1 MNVETAQVSRQ
12 GNRSENQDRASV
24 VVTDTRILLAV
35 ADGMGGHAA
44 GDVAAESA
52 IDSLVR
58 AFKQTRGSIHDPAEF
73 LRMSIVEAHE
83 AVVLLGSSLPP
94 EVRPRTTIT
103 ACLILDNVAVWAH
116 VGDSR
121 IYLIRDQQV
130 LVRTRDH
137 SAVELLAQQGLLSDE
152 AMSRHP
158 LRNFV
163 DQCLG
168 GDPELPTITIAPPH
182 PLLAGDVLLLCSD
195 GLWAPLDDRH
205 IANELGS
212 NLELQLSLDL
222 IAAEAESRASPSSDN
237 VTGVALRWQE

>member
-1 MNVETAQVSRQ
+1 MNVETGQVSRQ
-12 GNRSENQDRASV
+12 GNRSENQDRASL

-44 GDVAAESA
+44 GDVAAEAA

-58 AFKQTRGSIHDPAEF
+58 AFKHIRGSMHDPAEF
-73 LRMSIVEAHE
+73 LHTSIVDAHE
-83 AVVLLGSSLPP
+83 AVVLLGEALPP

-103 ACLILDNVAVWAH
+103 ACVITDNMACWAH

-121 IYLIRDQQV
+121 IYLIRDHKV

-137 SAVELLAQQGLLSDE
+137 SAVEMLARQGLLSDD
-152 AMSRHP
+152 ALARHP

-168 GDPELPTITIAPPH
+168 GDPELPTITIAPTH
-182 PLLAGDVLLLCSD
+182 PLMAGDTLLLCSD
-195 GLWAPLDDRH
+195 GLWAPLDDRY
-205 IANELGS
+205 IASELGAP
-212 NLELQLSLDL
+212 LELQLSLDL
-222 IAAEAESRASPSSDN
+222 IAAEAESRAAPSSDN
-237 VTGVALRWQE
+237 VTGVALRWLE

>member
-12 GNRSENQDRASV
+12 GNRSENQDRAGV
-24 VVTDTRILLAV
+24 VITDSFILLAV

-52 IDSLVR
+52 IDTLVR
-58 AFKQTRGSIHDPAEF
+58 AFKHTRGSIHDPAEF
-73 LRMSIVEAHE
+73 LRMSIVDAHE
-83 AVVLLGSSLPP
+83 AVVMLGSQLPT

-103 ACLILDNVAVWAH
+103 VCLIMDGVAIWAH

-121 IYLIRDQQV
+121 IYLIRDQHV
-130 LVRTRDH
+130 FIRTRDH
-137 SAVELLAQQGLLSDE
+137 SAVETLAQQGLLSDE
-152 AMSRHP
+152 ALARHP

-195 GLWAPLDDRH
+195 GLWAPLDDRY
-205 IANELGS
+205 IANELGGHV
-212 NLELQLSLDL
+212 ELQLALDL
-222 IAAEAESRASPSSDN
+222 LAAEAESRASPSSDN
-237 VTGVALRWQE
+237 VTGVALRWQD

>member
-1 MNVETAQVSRQ
+1 LNVETAQVSRQ

-24 VVTDTRILLAV
+24 VVTDSLILLAV

-52 IDSLVR
+52 IDSLIR

-73 LRMSIVEAHE
+73 LRMSIVDAHE
-83 AVVLLGSSLPP
+83 AVVLLGSQLPP

-103 ACLILDNVAVWAH
+103 ACLITDGVACWAH

-121 IYLIRDQQV
+121 IYLIRDQHV
-130 LVRTRDH
+130 LTRTRDH
-137 SAVELLAQQGLLSDE
+137 SAVEILAQQGLLSDD
-152 AMSRHP
+152 ALARHP

-168 GDPELPTITIAPPH
+168 GDPELPTIAIAPPH

-195 GLWAPLDDRH
+195 GLWAPLEDGY
-205 IANELGS
+205 IANELGTH
-212 NLELQLSLDL
+212 LELQLSLDL

-237 VTGVALRWQE
+237 VTGVALRWQD